1 MRRLSLNKRFFS
13 ATSIFIALSPL
24 FAASVSAQTDGSFN
38 DMWEDQKGPGAQA
51 SAAPGTAAAPTATG
65 APAGTA
71 GPGAAPKAAGARAP
85 LCTLTELK
93 GSEFV
98 TSGGWPGVGPFVPD
112 AGKTNE
118 MVDEAKNR
126 LKVNLSGEDVTQAEL
141 YLVNQA
147 KNNNR
152 LALQMTTNFFLEA
165 LGAKSGRIADFNHS
179 LEEKK
184 AVLETKPEIDL
195 KTGNYA
201 VKIQRKRFAETP
213 AGRDA
218 YVIAVRSEAPITLG
232 RPGRSD
238 ATRPAS
244 VLSTPIVY
252 KPSSTTTTPPVTVHQ
267 TQPPAKPPQNEALK
281 RQFTTLMQQWQELKR
296 QTVKS
301 RQSHN
306 LTAILGGKALQVQTQ
321 AINKLNEKGL
331 FYEMTPISLDV
342 AGYDEV
348 TPGRTYLVHVNFKEK
363 QKLIVANTLAVLK
376 ESEKTYAVD
385 YTVENI
391 RGQWLIIDSKVVT
404 SN

>member
-1 MRRLSLNKRFFS
+1 VRLLSLNKRFFS
-13 ATSIFIALSPL
+13 ATSIILALSPL
-24 FAASVSAQTDGSFN
+24 LAVSAGAQSDGSMN
-38 DMWEDQKGPGAQA
+38 DLWDEQKGPKAGAT
-51 SAAPGTAAAPTATG
+51 SAAPAPG
-65 APAGTA
+65 
-71 GPGAAPKAAGARAP
+71 APKAAGARAP
-85 LCTLTELK
+85 LCTLTDLK
-93 GSEFV
+93 GSEFI

-118 MVDEAKNR
+118 MVDESKNR
-126 LKVNLSGEDVTQAEL
+126 LKVNLSGDDVTQAEL
-141 YLVNQA
+141 YLVNQT

-184 AVLETKPEIDL
+184 AILETKPEIDL

-213 AGRDA
+213 AGSDA
-218 YVIAVRSEAPITLG
+218 YVIAVRSEAPITLT
-232 RPGRSD
+232 RPTASSPIK
-238 ATRPAS
+238 PAS

-252 KPSSTTTTPPVTVHQ
+252 KPEATSPAMSTPPVTVHQ
-267 TQPPAKPPQNEALK
+267 AQPPAKPPQNEALK

-301 RQSHN
+301 RQSQN
-306 LTAILGGKALQVQTQ
+306 LTTILGGKALQVQTQ

-331 FYEMTPISLDV
+331 FYEMTPLSLDV
-342 AGYDEV
+342 LGYDDI

-363 QKLIVANTLAVLK
+363 QKLIVANTMAVLK
-376 ESEKTYAVD
+376 ETEKNYSVD

-391 RGQWLIIDSKVVT
+391 RGQWLIIDSKVT
-404 SN
+404 SSN